1 MTAAQQQ
8 QYQSKFWVNTKVNQ
22 QQQQGEN
29 TVYRPPNPM
38 DPFDDVKRWLR
49 ELWPLQRWL
58 VYAACAAVI
67 WLALLWVTW
76 LPRF

>member
-8 QYQSKFWVNTKVNQ
+8 QYQSKFWVNTKVN

-49 ELWPLQRWL
+49 ELWPMQRWL

-76 LPRF
+76 LPDI